1 MKKSPI
7 NIGRIPEF
15 KSSMSGTFS
24 TDIIILTATNLKR
37 DSFRP
42 DERLRAK
49 GEA

>member
-1 MKKSPI
+1 MKNLPI

-15 KSSMSGTFS
+15 KQIYERNFS
-24 TDIIILTATNLKR
+24 TDIIILTAKNLKR
-37 DSFRP
+37 DSFSP